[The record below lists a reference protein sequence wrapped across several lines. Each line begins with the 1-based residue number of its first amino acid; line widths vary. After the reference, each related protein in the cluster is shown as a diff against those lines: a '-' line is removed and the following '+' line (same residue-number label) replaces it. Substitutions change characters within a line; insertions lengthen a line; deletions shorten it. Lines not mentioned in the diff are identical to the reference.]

1 MTTETAADPAALEA
15 AVSIALR
22 RAGGRRG
29 VPATITLRTT
39 RLVEHACEDVA
50 VLDEFLNG
58 LGRIY
63 DLITQD
69 QRRAAA
75 EEVGRLYIRAG
86 TVMAAAKELAGS
98 YDRAE
103 R

>member
-1 MTTETAADPAALEA
+1 MPTQTVSDPAALEE

-22 RAGGRRG
+22 RGRRG

-75 EEVGRLYIRAG
+75 EEVGRLYVRAG
-86 TVMAAAKELAGS
+86 TVMAAAKELAGW
-98 YDRAE
+98 YDRPE